1 MFYSSFNFIVYM
13 NSSLSVS
20 TPYFEQWIYGH
31 FFKNSDTINI
41 AYYYNRLNPPSPPS
55 IHYGTPS
62 NLHLQTYQSSFGWFL
77 N

>member
-1 MFYSSFNFIVYM
+1 MFYSNFNFIVYM
-13 NSSLSVS
+13 NSSLIVS

-55 IHYGTPS
+55 IHYGKLS
-62 NLHLQTYQSSFGWFL
+62 ILHPQIFQSSSG
-77 N
+77 